1 MLENITSSPF
11 LYSLALTLIHFLWQ
25 GLVVALALKSLF
37 IVISN
42 KRSQLRYAFASLSM
56 LINLLLPFITFF
68 IIYKPDYL
76 QLTNQLQSAHTM
88 LPSLNI
94 TAGTSAHSSM
104 ITYLPYVSIVWFAAV
119 LTLSVKLLMEIY
131 NVNQLSK
138 SSVSLADSKITA
150 RFIHLVKQI
159 NLNKTPRLL
168 ISLKTDVPMAIGW
181 LKPVVLIPASMITG
195 LTPTQLDM
203 LILHELA
210 HIRRHDYL
218 MNFLQTLIEILLFFH
233 PAVQWVSNQMRNERE
248 YCSDDIAVQ
257 NCGDPLAYAHTLAD
271 TAALCRKHQKQ
282 HNHSIPNMAMAASG
296 GDLKQRVLRLVNHHH
311 CSISNEVSKW
321 LASAVI
327 ILSIIVVFTQQ
338 FIKISLFDLNSS
350 SGSFYQSTESSFH
363 NNNNTTQYKE
373 LSQTS
378 IARQLLAIDSGIDSD
393 KVHEIDNIAIPQTIV
408 NLPTTNIKSS
418 FQPENNSEIL
428 QYKTQTTA
436 KTPVEQPATITLAT
450 QSLLPETNNDAS
462 SRQTLEQKQTQL
474 ISSKVEKAVLTT
486 PMAPLAKKSKTKKS
500 ISELAFERTD
510 STNKQSLMTNPYAK
524 QLASLV
530 NEPTAKLVNNSHAAT
545 NSGTLKSALSV
556 FPQSQKF
563 DNVVNSPITSAKET
577 KSIKYQSPRII
588 SSIEPKYPS
597 YAKRKGIE
605 LDVLVHFTIDKEGL
619 IKNIQFETKSKISYF
634 RNTIRSAIAKWRFLP
649 AQRNSQPVESQMSKI
664 FSFSLK

>member
-1 MLENITSSPF
+1 MSESIANSPF

-25 GLVVALALKSLF
+25 GLVVALALKSLL

-42 KRSQLRYAFASLSM
+42 KRSQLRYGLASLSM

-68 IIYKPDYL
+68 TIYKPDYL
-76 QLTNQLQSAHTM
+76 QLTNQLQSTHTM
-88 LPSLNI
+88 VPSLNI
-94 TAGTSAHSSM
+94 TTSSSAHADM
-104 ITYLPYVSIVWFAAV
+104 LTYLPYLSLLWFAAV
-119 LTLSVKLLMEIY
+119 LTLSIKLLVEIY

-138 SSVSLADSKITA
+138 SAVLPANNKITA
-150 RFIHLVKQI
+150 RFIQLVEQI
-159 NLNKTPRLL
+159 KLKKAPRLL
-168 ISLKTDVPMAIGW
+168 ISLKTDVPIAIGW

-296 GDLKQRVLRLVNHHH
+296 GDLKQRVLRLVTHHH
-311 CSISNEVSKW
+311 CSIGNEVSKW

-338 FIKISLFDLNSS
+338 FVNIPLLELNSNS
-350 SGSFYQSTESSFH
+350 VNLHQSTQKTLK
-363 NNNNTTQYKE
+363 NNVTTPQFKA

-378 IARQLLAIDSGIDSD
+378 IARHLLSIDS
-393 KVHEIDNIAIPQTIV
+393 EINKEPTPETIV
-408 NLPTTNIKSS
+408 SLPTINVNSS
-418 FQPENNSEIL
+418 FQPENIAEIFEK
-428 QYKTQTTA
+428 KTQT
-436 KTPVEQPATITLAT
+436 
-450 QSLLPETNNDAS
+450 
-462 SRQTLEQKQTQL
+462 
-474 ISSKVEKAVLTT
+474 
-486 PMAPLAKKSKTKKS
+486 LAKKPVVQQKTIALTTQSFSDKSDKASNAQKLEQSQPQLVSSKAEIAILTNSTTPLAIKSGSKKS

-510 STNKQSLMTNPYAK
+510 STNKHSLLTNPYAK
-524 QLASLV
+524 QLASLTS
-530 NEPTAKLVNNSHAAT
+530 EPTAKFVNTNTTAT
-545 NSGTLKSALSV
+545 NLDLLQSTISSYQ
-556 FPQSQKF
+556 QSQKF
-563 DNVVNSPITSAKET
+563 DTIVNSSFTSAKES
-577 KSIKYQSPRII
+577 KPRAYQAAKII
-588 SSIEPKYPS
+588 SSREPKYPS

-605 LDVLVHFTIDKEGL
+605 MDILVHFTIDKEGFV
-619 IKNIQFETKSKISYF
+619 KNIQFETKNKISYF
-634 RNTIRSAIAKWRFLP
+634 RNSIRTAIARWHFLP
-649 AQRNSQPVESQMSKI
+649 AQQNNKPVESQMSKI
-664 FSFSLK
+664 FSFSLE